1 MARRHVVGGI
11 PLELDDDI
19 DPEDLERYGADS
31 RTDTAIDLAALEAQ
45 ARADAIHEDGS
56 EEYL

>member
-1 MARRHVVGGI
+1 MARQHIVGDI

-19 DPEDLERYGADS
+19 DPEDVERYGADS
-31 RTDTAIDLAALEAQ
+31 RTDTAVDLAALEAQ
-45 ARADAIHEDGS
+45 ARADATHEGGS

>member
-1 MARRHVVGGI
+1 MARQHIVGGI

-19 DPEDLERYGADS
+19 DPEDIERYGADS
-31 RTDTAIDLAALEAQ
+31 RTDTAVDLAALEDQ
-45 ARADAIHEDGS
+45 ARADATHEGGS

>member
-19 DPEDLERYGADS
+19 DPEDIERYGADS
-31 RTDTAIDLAALEAQ
+31 RTDTAVDLAALEAQ
-45 ARADAIHEDGS
+45 ARVDAVLEDDT